1 MTDGPGDVDP
11 AALRDRLRAY
21 RRRARRARLRR
32 TLPPSAAIL
41 ACQLTMVAGFG
52 AIGRHVPRI
61 TQDEGALRWAMLFGA
76 LVTVAGIAGVM
87 GVFNRLVDEDDLG
100 AALLTGVLLVAAA
113 GYAFCVSVSAHH
125 DREILR
131 IGPSAVAVVTEVS
144 PTYQPLPGFGDP
156 YQSYRMRLLDGDRRE
171 FTVSGDVGEFQL
183 DERTKV
189 QVDPAGILYPKLPR
203 DVEPDH
209 TWLWIAG
216 AIPVTLAVASA
227 ALLFTALWRE
237 W

>member
-1 MTDGPGDVDP
+1 MTNGPGEFDL
-11 AALRDRLRAY
+11 AARRQQFRDY
-21 RRRARRARLRR
+21 RRRERRARLRR
-32 TLPPSAAIL
+32 ALLPSAAIL
-41 ACQLTMVAGFG
+41 ACQLAMIVAFG
-52 AIGRHVPRI
+52 VLGRHVSRV
-61 TQDEGALRWAMLFGA
+61 TQVEGDLHRAMLFGA

-87 GVFNRLVDEDDLG
+87 VVFNRLVDEDDLG

-144 PTYQPLPGFGDP
+144 QTYQPLPGFGDP
-156 YQSYRMRLLDGDRRE
+156 YQSYRMRLVDGDQRE

-203 DVEPDH
+203 DVAPDH